1 MDGKQPNRRSFLKA
15 AAGSI
20 GGGLLATSVAASA
33 PQTETARAA
42 SVRKAPGIEKS
53 GILWGL
59 QYAPH
64 VAAYSRLA
72 TLFHSQTG
80 SVLTVQPQ
88 PWPLEPKL
96 IAALAAGTGPDV
108 SCILGSTAVPLYV
121 QKVLRPLDDIVFK
134 AKHIDPTKEF
144 VGDALAAFQWRGV
157 TQGVPVESNG
167 VGTMVNVPVD
177 DVNAAGLGSNYPP
190 TNGQT
195 YFKSYPDMWQLAKA
209 LQVTRNG
216 RVTKHGLSSTGWE
229 YQSIFGIM
237 RSLGVNWWD
246 EKSKKFNLNSAA
258 GVQAMELLIT
268 KPIQMG
274 IEVALPAGQ
283 NSSDA
288 GLAGKV
294 EIVRGNTGPALQGLT
309 VGYHYEMC
317 GAPDVIPGKDPLFTG
332 EGGWGF
338 AAFKN
343 ARNPN
348 LALSFVQMIATQQG
362 QVAYGKIYSG
372 VPFFAWRGLA
382 SDTTRFADPSP
393 SSPEVKAASLFAKL
407 QERTVFFGHEYG
419 YYLNIQ
425 NASNTVTAAVR
436 SQKMSAAAAMKQF
449 QSLAE
454 AQYKQ
459 YLVDVSNL
467 G

>member
-1 MDGKQPNRRSFLKA
+1 MMDGKLPSRRSFLKK
-15 AAGSI
+15 AAGSV
-20 GGGLLATSVAASA
+20 GAGMLATSVAATA
-33 PQTETARAA
+33 LQTETAVA
-42 SVRKAPGIEKS
+42 SVKAPALEKS

-64 VAAYSRLA
+64 VAAYKRLA
-72 TLFHSQTG
+72 TLFQKETG
-80 SVLTVQPQ
+80 SALTVQPQ

-108 SCILGSTAVPLYV
+108 ACILGATAVPLYV
-121 QKVLRPLDDIVFK
+121 QKVLRPLDSIVFK
-134 AKHIDPTKEF
+134 AKHIDPAKEF

-167 VGTMVNVPVD
+167 VGVMVNVPVD
-177 DVNAAGLGSNYPP
+177 DVNSQGLGQKYPP
-190 TNGQT
+190 TNQQT

-209 LQVTRNG
+209 LQVSRNG

-246 EKSKKFNLNSAA
+246 EKTKKFNLDSAA

-294 EIVRGNTGPALQGLT
+294 AIVRGNTGPALQGLA

-317 GAPDVIPGKDPLFTG
+317 GAPDVVPGKDPLFTG

-348 LALSFVQMIATQQG
+348 LALSFVQMMATQQG
-362 QVAYGKIYSG
+362 QIEYGKIYSG
-372 VPFFAWRGLA
+372 VPFFAWSGLA
-382 SDTTRFADPSP
+382 SDTTRFSDPSP

-407 QERTVFFGHEYG
+407 QSRTVFFGHEYG

-449 QSLAE
+449 QTLAE